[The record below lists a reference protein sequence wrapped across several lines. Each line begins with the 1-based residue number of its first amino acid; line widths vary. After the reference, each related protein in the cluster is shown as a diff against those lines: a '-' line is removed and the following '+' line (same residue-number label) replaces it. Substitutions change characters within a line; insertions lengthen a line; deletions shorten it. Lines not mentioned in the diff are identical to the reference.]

1 MASSYPV
8 LLTSAAALALAA
20 CSHRAPEVVPAPHT
34 DPPQTRVVTET
45 VTVRDRDLE
54 QRVAR
59 LQLQLLDRDALV
71 EDLQA
76 RLDAASRDAV
86 RSMAKV
92 QTLATRAE
100 AASGMAE
107 AQIVLQTLRRTARGS
122 ATPELGRATK
132 MLSDAA
138 SEFDHQNYGG
148 ALYLANQAK
157 SQASVG
163 QRRVSEG
170 NGDPSAVRPGE
181 SMFAVPLALRT
192 TGRCNLRDGPGST
205 FKVLETLDG
214 GVQLTGISYADQWM
228 RVVDVNGRE
237 GWVFWTL
244 VQKRGETGGAA
255 ADPGR

>member
-8 LLTSAAALALAA
+8 VLTSAAALALAA

-122 ATPELGRATK
+122 ATPDLVRAT
-132 MLSDAA
+132 
-138 SEFDHQNYGG
+138 
-148 ALYLANQAK
+148 
-157 SQASVG
+157 
-163 QRRVSEG
+163 
-170 NGDPSAVRPGE
+170 
-181 SMFAVPLALRT
+181 
-192 TGRCNLRDGPGST
+192 
-205 FKVLETLDG
+205 
-214 GVQLTGISYADQWM
+214 
-228 RVVDVNGRE
+228 
-237 GWVFWTL
+237 
-244 VQKRGETGGAA
+244 
-255 ADPGR
+255 